1 MALALWGSLR
11 NLKPSG
17 IGFPD
22 AVAAL
27 CEPRGALASFDAV
40 GAPFPCRASLAR
52 ARRRHSAF
60 RLIPPYSANAAL
72 WLLEECHGLGM
83 APSILEVTSTVKGTR
98 SLAKVASSHGLKW
111 PRPTP
116 QCEAAYLLHTAFCGI
131 IASVCRV
138 KATLLPAMTGGDGV
152 SAGMHTGAM
161 PPIFMWLMRVI

>member
-1 MALALWGSLR
+1 MALAPRGSLH
-11 NLKPSG
+11 NSWSSG
-17 IGFPD
+17 IGFPG

-40 GAPFPCRASLAR
+40 GALFLWHASLAR
-52 ARRRHSAF
+52 ARRRHAGF
-60 RLIPPYSANAAL
+60 RLIPPHSANAAL

-83 APSILEVTSTVKGTR
+83 APSILEVTWTVKGTR
-98 SLAKVASSHGLKW
+98 SLAKVASSHGIKW

-152 SAGMHTGAM
+152 SVGTHTGAM